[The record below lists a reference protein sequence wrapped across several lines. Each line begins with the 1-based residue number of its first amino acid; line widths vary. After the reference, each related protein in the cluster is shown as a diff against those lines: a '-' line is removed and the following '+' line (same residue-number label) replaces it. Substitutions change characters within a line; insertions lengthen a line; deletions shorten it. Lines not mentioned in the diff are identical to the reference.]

1 MIHDIKKVYENTI
14 RQGKAE
20 GDKKEYICRIY
31 KYLVSPKSSGVKENT
46 YICYFEEIG
55 KNQDNNDNNK
65 SVKSEKRYSS
75 EKIKEM
81 IECALEKMNLEEIEV
96 IIRRKDKKNEDLSK
110 YSTNIEELW
119 SSDLE
124 VITKRNN

>member
-1 MIHDIKKVYENTI
+1 MRHFLKTVLQS
-14 RQGKAE
+14 R
-20 GDKKEYICRIY
+20 
-31 KYLVSPKSSGVKENT
+31 
-46 YICYFEEIG
+46 
-55 KNQDNNDNNK
+55 
-65 SVKSEKRYSS
+65 KSEQHYSS

-96 IIRRKDKKNEDLSK
+96 IIRKEDKKDGDLSK

-119 SSDLE
+119 SNDLE